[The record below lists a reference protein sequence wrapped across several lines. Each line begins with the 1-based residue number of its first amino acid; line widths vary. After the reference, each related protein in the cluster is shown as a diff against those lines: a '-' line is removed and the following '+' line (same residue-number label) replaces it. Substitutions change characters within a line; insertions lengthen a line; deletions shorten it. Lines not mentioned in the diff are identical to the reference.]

1 VDDLPQLAPL
11 DSDPFSGQLPTSG
24 YQLPPAPQ
32 GYYQQPAAYG
42 SASGPA
48 PLPNPYAPPA
58 APTSSANPQK
68 YNHWFGL
75 EQRGWDAGMLGGLLM
90 MLIGGVW
97 FVAGL
102 VLIDR
107 IFIYA
112 PILFIIGLVG
122 FVRGLFTGNVAGRGE

>member
-1 VDDLPQLAPL
+1 
-11 DSDPFSGQLPTSG
+11 
-24 YQLPPAPQ
+24 
-32 GYYQQPAAYG
+32 
-42 SASGPA
+42 
-48 PLPNPYAPPA
+48 
-58 APTSSANPQK
+58 
-68 YNHWFGL
+68 
-75 EQRGWDAGMLGGLLM
+75 MLGGLLM